1 MHHYDVAAKV
11 LIDSCR
17 DEILRRFLR
26 IDVVTSDLIEEIPQ
40 ETVSVRRSDFPMIVD
55 TVDRGKVLVILEIQ
69 SFWNERVPL
78 QLLDYRIRHMLAQG
92 LPALSA
98 VLLLKPDRR
107 ATDVYQD
114 EELRFGYR
122 LIRLYE
128 MDAEEAL
135 LHWPTCLLPFVPLMK
150 NGLPH
155 VQEVEERIYRA
166 DVSSIRKADMLT
178 SMTILSGL
186 ISEEVIRGILSRRR
200 DLMIESAAYELIR
213 QEGINEGIQQGIQKG
228 IVQGIEKG
236 IEKGI
241 EQGIEI
247 GKIQVMREN
256 VIDLLTIR
264 FGAPS
269 RNVIRTIEG
278 IGDLSLLQVLKSKAM
293 IAPSLR
299 AFAADMKKMLR

>member
-17 DEILRRFLR
+17 DEILRRFLG

-213 QEGINEGIQQGIQKG
+213 QEGINEGIQQGI
-228 IVQGIEKG
+228 
-236 IEKGI
+236 EKGI
-241 EQGIEI
+241 EQGIVQGIER
-247 GKIQVMREN
+247 GKIQVMRET

-278 IGDLSLLQVLKSKAM
+278 IGDFSLLQVLKSKAM

>member
-17 DEILRRFLR
+17 DEILRRFLG
-26 IDVVTSDLIEEIPQ
+26 IDVVASDLIEEIPQ

-98 VLLLKPDRR
+98 VLLLKPDRK

-213 QEGINEGIQQGIQKG
+213 QEGINEGIQQGI
-228 IVQGIEKG
+228 
-236 IEKGI
+236 
-241 EQGIEI
+241 EQGIER
-247 GKIQVMREN
+247 GKIQVMREM
-256 VIDLLTIR
+256 VINLLTIR

-278 IGDLSLLQVLKSKAM
+278 IGDFSLLKAIKSKALM
-293 IAPSLR
+293 AASLR
-299 AFAADMKKMLR
+299 AFAADRKKMLR